1 MLNKDL
7 KKRMDRELRQYW
19 INKKKLERLE
29 RDIIDES
36 TSGNGQPRANTI
48 SNPTE
53 KKAIRLASTRLILYC
68 EERITYVEN
77 VIKQLNSFEKQVF
90 YFIFKDGCNC
100 SYCKNMKNI
109 DKSTYYNIYNK
120 SIRLLAEEWGEI

>member
-36 TSGNGQPRANTI
+36 ASGNGQPRANTV

-53 KKAIRLASTRLILYC
+53 KKAIRLTSTRSILYC
-68 EERITYVEN
+68 KERITYVEN

-90 YFIFKDGCNC
+90 YLIFKDGCDW
-100 SYCKNMKNI
+100 SYCKNIKNI